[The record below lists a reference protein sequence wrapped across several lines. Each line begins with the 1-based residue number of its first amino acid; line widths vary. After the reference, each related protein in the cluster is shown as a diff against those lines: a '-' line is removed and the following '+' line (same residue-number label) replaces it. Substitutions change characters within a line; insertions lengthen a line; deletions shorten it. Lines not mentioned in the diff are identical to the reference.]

1 MVEFIPVM
9 PNNFIEIVLGVI
21 KGEVERH
28 VGVVDVDIDEL
39 DDVLVRNL
47 PEQHDFADGGGG
59 DAVAVLGLLEL
70 FDGDGFGG
78 SAFGSGQEDEA
89 VSAFSDFA

>member
-9 PNNFIEIVLGVI
+9 PNNFLPHFSQQFISHSTKKEKCFSIERYTDIEIVLGVI

-47 PEQHDFADGGGG
+47 PEHLQ
-59 DAVAVLGLLEL
+59 
-70 FDGDGFGG
+70 
-78 SAFGSGQEDEA
+78 
-89 VSAFSDFA
+89 